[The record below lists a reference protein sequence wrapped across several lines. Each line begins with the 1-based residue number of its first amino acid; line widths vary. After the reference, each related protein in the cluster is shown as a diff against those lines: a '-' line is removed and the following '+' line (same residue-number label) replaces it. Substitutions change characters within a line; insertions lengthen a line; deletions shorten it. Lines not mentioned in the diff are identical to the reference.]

1 MELSIGSKRK
11 KMKCCLLDFAV
22 GPPLLGPS
30 QIDVLLGPAGPQE

>member
-1 MELSIGSKRK
+1 MELSIGSKR

-22 GPPLLGPS
+22 SPPFLGPC